1 VTVTR
6 LRSII
11 IKELWAILRDPR
23 TRITLLVPPI
33 LQLLIFGLATTL
45 EVKNMT
51 LGVLNRDGGAWSQEV
66 LQRIAGSPN
75 VTRMISLHS
84 EQELREAINRQH
96 VTAVL
101 RFDSRF
107 SADVAS
113 GRGGV
118 IGLVCD
124 GRRSN
129 AAQIVSSYLDQIAAG
144 VGSSVSRVTTQ
155 PAAASASSVVINWF
169 NRNLD
174 YLWFTMPALIAVISA
189 VSALSVVAQSVAR
202 ERELGT
208 YDQLMVSPLRVAEI
222 LVGKMVPPV
231 LIGMFITTVYVLL
244 IPFAFGVP
252 LTGSVALLYC
262 ALFIYLLA
270 LTGIG
275 MLVSVLSATQQQAF
289 LGMFL
294 VAVPL
299 ILLSGYASPVDNM
312 PGWLQVIAHLDPAT
326 YFLRVTEGVFLK
338 AMPARAVLDNCWP
351 LALIGAG
358 TLSAAAFL
366 FRSRME

>member
-1 VTVTR
+1 MIHTR
-6 LRSII
+6 LKAII

-23 TRITLLVPPI
+23 TRIILIVPPI
-33 LQLLIFGLATTL
+33 LQLAIFGLATTL
-45 EVKNMT
+45 EVKNMS

-66 LQRIAGSPN
+66 IERVAGSPN
-75 VTRMISLHS
+75 VGRLISLKSEDQVRSMISHQSVL
-84 EQELREAINRQH
+84 
-96 VTAVL
+96 AVL
-101 RFDSRF
+101 RFDSDF
-107 SADVAS
+107 SARVSS

-118 IGLVCD
+118 IGLISD

-129 AAQIVSSYLDQIAAG
+129 AAQIASAYLDTIAAG
-144 VGSSVSRVTTQ
+144 VGASVSPAQAKSSVPSG
-155 PAAASASSVVINWF
+155 SVVLNWF

-174 YLWFTMPALIAVISA
+174 YLWFTMPALIAIVSAISA
-189 VSALSVVAQSVAR
+189 MSVTAQSVAR

-208 YDQLMVSPLRVAEI
+208 YDQLMVSPLRVGEI

-231 LIGMFITTVYVLL
+231 LVGTFITTVYVIL
-244 IPFAFGVP
+244 IPLVFKVP
-252 LTGSVALLYC
+252 LTGSVALLYL
-262 ALFIYLLA
+262 ALIFYLLA
-270 LTGIG
+270 LTGVG

-294 VAVPL
+294 VAIPL

-312 PGWLQVIAHLDPAT
+312 PHWLQVIAHADPAT

-338 AMPARAVLDNCWP
+338 AMPARAVLNDCWP
-351 LALIGAG
+351 LALTCAV
-358 TLSAAAFL
+358 TLSASALL

>member
-1 VTVTR
+1 MVTR

-23 TRITLLVPPI
+23 TRIILLVPPI
-33 LQLLIFGLATTL
+33 VQLLVFGLATTL

-51 LGVLNRDGGAWSQEV
+51 LGVLDRDAGAWSQEV
-66 LQRIAGSPN
+66 LQRVAGSPN
-75 VTRMISLHS
+75 VTRIIPLKD
-84 EQELREAINRQH
+84 EEALREAINRQH
-96 VTAVL
+96 VIAAL

-118 IGLVCD
+118 IGLISD

-129 AAQIVSSYLDQIAAG
+129 AAQIVSSYIDQIAAA
-144 VGSSVSRVTTQ
+144 VGATVSKTQ
-155 PAAASASSVVINWF
+155 TLTPGSVVVNWF

-174 YLWFTMPALIAVISA
+174 YLWFTMPALVAVMSAISA
-189 VSALSVVAQSVAR
+189 MSIVAQSVAR

-208 YDQLMVSPLRVAEI
+208 YDQLMVSPLRVSEI

-231 LIGMFITTVYVLL
+231 LIGTFITTVYVIL
-244 IPFAFGVP
+244 IPLAFRVP
-252 LTGSVALLYC
+252 LTGSVPLLYG

-270 LTGIG
+270 LTGVG

-294 VAVPL
+294 VAIPV

-312 PGWLQVIAHLDPAT
+312 PGWLQIIAHLDPAT
-326 YFLRVTEGVFLK
+326 YFLKVTEGVFLK
-338 AMPARAVLDNCWP
+338 AMPVGDVLNNCWP
-351 LALIGAG
+351 LALIAAG
-358 TLSAAAFL
+358 TLSASALL

>member
-1 VTVTR
+1 MTLTR
-6 LRSII
+6 LKAII

-23 TRITLLVPPI
+23 TRIILIVPPI
-33 LQLLIFGLATTL
+33 LQLAIFGLATTL
-45 EVKNMT
+45 EVKNMS
-51 LGVLNRDGGAWSQEV
+51 LGVLNRDGGVWSQEV
-66 LQRIAGSPN
+66 MERVAGSPN
-75 VTRMISLHS
+75 VGRLISLKSEDQVRSMISHQSVL
-84 EQELREAINRQH
+84 
-96 VTAVL
+96 AVL
-101 RFDSRF
+101 RFDSDF
-107 SADVAS
+107 SARVSS

-118 IGLVCD
+118 IGLISD

-129 AAQIVSSYLDQIAAG
+129 AAQIASAYLDAIAADVGASVSQQQPKPNVSSG
-144 VGSSVSRVTTQ
+144 
-155 PAAASASSVVINWF
+155 SVVLNWF

-174 YLWFTMPALIAVISA
+174 YLWFTMPALIAIVSAISA
-189 VSALSVVAQSVAR
+189 MSVTAQSVAR

-231 LIGMFITTVYVLL
+231 LVGTFITTVYVIL
-244 IPFAFGVP
+244 IPLVFRVP
-252 LTGSVALLYC
+252 LTGSVALLYL
-262 ALFIYLLA
+262 ALIFYLLA
-270 LTGIG
+270 LTGVG

-294 VAVPL
+294 VAIPL

-312 PGWLQVIAHLDPAT
+312 PHWLQVIAHADPAT

-338 AMPARAVLDNCWP
+338 AMPARAVLNDCWP
-351 LALIGAG
+351 LALICAV
-358 TLSAAAFL
+358 TLSASALL